1 MKYNKLFGML
11 VIFAFLLLPAITM
24 VAGQSDVSVRG
35 KPEKPGKPPKD
46 DPPVEDPPVDPPAT
60 GDGVVRK
67 FAVVIGISDYAS
79 DANDLTY
86 CDDDAYDWKNYL
98 QGEGYSVTLL
108 LNRQAT
114 ASAILNA
121 LDDLAAAEDGDD
133 MVAITYS
140 GHGYYSRTY
149 RESGWV
155 STDEYLVLSSQVAA
169 ITDTFE
175 SQAIFMF
182 HDCCNAGTFDDCNRA
197 GMVNVVGSTT
207 RTYTYD
213 GTAEMSNGILT
224 YYAIH
229 VAIEVDGFVTAED
242 IGNRAIQLFEANT
255 PGNGIVYDNFSG
267 ALDL

>member
-1 MKYNKLFGML
+1 MKYSKLFGML
-11 VIFAFLLLPAITM
+11 VIFAFLILPAVTL
-24 VAGQSDVSVRG
+24 VAAADDLDTRV
-35 KPEKPGKPPKD
+35 KPEKPGKPEKPT
-46 DPPVEDPPVDPPAT
+46 DPEPDPEPEPGT

-67 FAVVIGISDYAS
+67 FALVIGISDYAS

-86 CDDDAYDWKNYL
+86 CDDDAMDWKDYL
-98 QGEGYSVTLL
+98 QGEGYSVNLL

-133 MVAITYS
+133 IVAITYS
-140 GHGYYSRTY
+140 GHGYYSKTY

-169 ITDTFE
+169 VTDVLD

-213 GTAEMSNGILT
+213 GTSEMSNGILT

-229 VAIEVDGFVTAED
+229 VAIEIDGFFTAED
-242 IGNRAIQLFEANT
+242 IGNRAIALFEANT